1 MRLIF
6 RNKKVTLIAEN
17 FKELEQGFAD
27 NGYTAMLNEAAM
39 GQLTALFNGEG
50 EVINMISGVIPN
62 YGYIRIPVKDDDGK
76 IEVMKLRV
84 SQALGKTIEEHDE
97 RHDRLWQAEQQK
109 ALERFEAERFGQYR
123 VRLDIKVWYEDNS
136 QDKRVVNRVITANSA
151 KDAYD
156 TLCQMINDDANTQI
170 RSPKTIQ
177 YFQLPEWDNKK
188 DTKITFLEN

>member
-177 YFQLPEWDNKK
+177 YFQLPEWDNRK
-188 DTKITFLEN
+188 DTKITFLDN

>member
-27 NGYTAMLNEAAM
+27 NGYTAMLNEAAL

-50 EVINMISGVIPN
+50 EVINMISGVFPN

-177 YFQLPEWDNKK
+177 YFQLPEWDNRK
-188 DTKITFLEN
+188 DTKITFLDN

>member
-62 YGYIRIPVKDDDGK
+62 YGYIRIPVKDADGT

-84 SQALGKTIEEHDE
+84 SQALGKTVEEHDE
-97 RHDRLWQAEQQK
+97 RHERLYQAEQQK

-123 VRLDIKVWYEDNS
+123 VRLDIKVWYDDNE

-156 TLCQMINDDANTQI
+156 TLCQMINEDANAQI

-177 YFQLPEWDNKK
+177 FFQLPEWDNKK

>member
-50 EVINMISGVIPN
+50 EVINMISGVFPN

-97 RHDRLWQAEQQK
+97 RHDWLWQAEQQK

-177 YFQLPEWDNKK
+177 YFQLPEWDNRK
-188 DTKITFLEN
+188 DTKITFLDN

>member
-1 MRLIF
+1 
-6 RNKKVTLIAEN
+6 
-17 FKELEQGFAD
+17 
-27 NGYTAMLNEAAM
+27 MLNEAAM

-62 YGYIRIPVKDDDGK
+62 YGYIRIPVKDADGT

-84 SQALGKTIEEHDE
+84 SQALGKTVEEHDE
-97 RHDRLWQAEQQK
+97 RHERLYQAEQQK

-123 VRLDIKVWYEDNS
+123 VRLDIKVWYDDNE

-156 TLCQMINDDANTQI
+156 TLCQMINEDANAQI

-177 YFQLPEWDNKK
+177 FFQLPEWDNKK

>member
-6 RNKKVTLIAEN
+6 RNKKVVLIAED
-17 FKELEQGFAD
+17 FRELEQGFVD

-62 YGYIRIPVKDDDGK
+62 YGYIRIPVKDADGT

-84 SQALGKTIEEHDE
+84 SQALGKTVEEHDE
-97 RHDRLWQAEQQK
+97 RHERLYQAEQQK

-123 VRLDIKVWYEDNS
+123 VRLDIKVWYDDNE

-156 TLCQMINDDANTQI
+156 TLCQMINEDANAQI

-177 YFQLPEWDNKK
+177 FFQLPEWDNKK

>member
-27 NGYTAMLNEAAM
+27 NGYTAMLNEAAL

-50 EVINMISGVIPN
+50 EVINMISGVFPN

-97 RHDRLWQAEQQK
+97 RHDWLWQAEQQK

-177 YFQLPEWDNKK
+177 YFQLPEWDNRK
-188 DTKITFLEN
+188 DTKITFLDN